1 MAIVLIFWRRSH
13 PVFCLSLI
21 NPVHEMTIARW
32 HFTASFVIHMTVS
45 FTLRSRVI
53 VDSMKLPKINDVPRR
68 LRRRRRS
75 ANPSRQKS
83 QSSLSIIGARPV

>member
-1 MAIVLIFWRRSH
+1 MLLMPLGRMAIVLIFWRRSH

-53 VDSMKLPKINDVPRR
+53 VDSMKLLKINGVPTTALEAPPR
-68 LRRRRRS
+68 
-75 ANPSRQKS
+75 
-83 QSSLSIIGARPV
+83 